1 MVSLSIGSFQ
11 AGRGAEVSCGVHRR
25 STVPTYYPTS
35 AGASRAENS
44 GPPKQAQAKSRLMD
58 WVLQRKI
65 VNTPNSSG
73 HKGST
78 TMTGEPSNLAL
89 RRVAF
94 AIRTAREALPASQ
107 TSQLSAHRHRPQ
119 AAKRMAQHCRGPRH
133 QQPRST
139 DGAKDTSTRSQIFSA
154 RPICPTRPLAP
165 PTRRPLAPISTDHLR
180 RRPTRTPLADIT
192 PPPSATMES
201 FERSRLGS
209 IEPASTNHSSHRDP
223 APCFDDDIATKVE
236 LLGADQVRAL
246 LRHFACGNDALARA
260 IRDAPIG

>member
-1 MVSLSIGSFQ
+1 
-11 AGRGAEVSCGVHRR
+11 
-25 STVPTYYPTS
+25 
-35 AGASRAENS
+35 
-44 GPPKQAQAKSRLMD
+44 
-58 WVLQRKI
+58 
-65 VNTPNSSG
+65 
-73 HKGST
+73 
-78 TMTGEPSNLAL
+78 MTGEPSNLAL

-94 AIRTAREALPASQ
+94 AIRAAREAIPASQ
-107 TSQLSAHRHRPQ
+107 TNQLSAHRHRPQ

-139 DGAKDTSTRSQIFSA
+139 DGAKDTSTRSQMRPA
-154 RPICPTRPLAP
+154 RQICPTRPLAP
-165 PTRRPLAPISTDHLR
+165 PTRRPLAPISTEHLQ

-223 APCFDDDIATKVE
+223 TPCFDDDIATKVE
-236 LLGADQVRAL
+236 LLGADQARAL

-260 IRDAPIG
+260 ILAAPMGDATQRSGMSYRHSLETRSSNSVSAHHRCVGIAERRRFVDHNLRTARHRRPICERANAPAWN